1 MSELLS
7 GHGLSHIKID
17 KTREDVQRLHPLLQL
32 LDPAQ
37 EAQTSE
43 FAERLLNLLLELQKG
58 QADNSRTQVRIG
70 QTLDALN
77 HRLARLEQSIEFL
90 LGEVDPEQAG

>member
-1 MSELLS
+1 MTELHS
-7 GHGLSHIKID
+7 GHSLTHLKID
-17 KTREDVQRLHPLLQL
+17 QTREDVRQLHPLLQL

-37 EAQTSE
+37 EEQTSD
-43 FAERLLNLLLELQKG
+43 FAERLLNLLIELQMG
-58 QADNSRTQVRIG
+58 QADNRRTQVRIG

-90 LGEVDPEQAG
+90 LGEVDPEQEG